1 MEATMAAH
9 AKRIEIAVEDRPVLE
24 KWANARAAERRLVD
38 RARIV
43 LLAGEGR
50 PASEIAQRIGCSL
63 PTVKTWRSRYERDRL
78 EGLRDLPKAGRPLTH
93 GQDVRARL
101 IALACTRPPDTAEG
115 VRRERWTHR
124 ELADEVGMSESQA
137 HEILRNAD
145 VRPHL
150 TEYWVMSELGPDFDA
165 QAAEVCGLYVDP
177 PTNAIVV
184 SIDEKTSIA
193 ARQPARRD
201 RPPQPGRAAR
211 RDSEYLR
218 HGTTNL
224 FAALQ
229 VHSGTVA
236 GMTAPTRNQ
245 WDFIAFLDQ
254 LEAEIPAGQ
263 QVVAILDNLSTHKT
277 QAVQAWLDAHPR
289 WQMVFTPKHASWLNQ
304 VEIFFSIL
312 TRRLLKHGQFT
323 SPQDLATQMLA
334 FVEHHNLT
342 ARPFAWTYT
351 GKVLAA

>member
-1 MEATMAAH
+1 MEAAMAAH
-9 AKRIEIAVEDRPVLE
+9 AKRIEILVEDRAVLE
-24 KWANARAAERRLVD
+24 RWAGARATQRRLVD

-43 LLAGEGR
+43 LMAGEGR
-50 PASEIAQRIGCSL
+50 PASEIARRVGCSL
-63 PTVKTWRSRYERDRL
+63 PTVKTWRARYECERL
-78 EGLRDLPKAGRPLTH
+78 DGLRDLCKSGRPLTH

-101 IALACTRPPDTAEG
+101 IALACTRPPETVEG

-124 ELADEVGMSESQA
+124 ELAAQVGMSESQA
-137 HEILRNAD
+137 HAILREAD

-165 QAAEVCGLYVDP
+165 QAAAVCGLYLDP
-177 PTNAIVV
+177 PANAIVV

-193 ARQPARRD
+193 ARQPARPD
-201 RPPQPGRAAR
+201 MAPAPGRPAR

-218 HGTTNL
+218 NGTTNL
-224 FAALQ
+224 FAALA
-229 VHSGTVA
+229 VHHGEVS

-245 WDFIAFLDQ
+245 WDFIAFLEQ

-263 QVVAILDNLSTHKT
+263 QVIAILDNLSTHKT
-277 QAVQAWLDAHPR
+277 PNVAAWLDAHPR
-289 WQMVFTPKHASWLNQ
+289 WKMVFTPKHASWLNQ

-312 TRRLLKHGQFT
+312 TRRLLRHGQFT
-323 SPQDLATQMLA
+323 DADDLATQMLA
-334 FVEHHNLT
+334 YVEHHNLT

-351 GKVLAA
+351 GKVLTA